1 MKVPLEEFP
10 LSVAVPHHCGPCP
23 LAVTTQ
29 LAFHNPKRNSEESRT
44 GQKSTRRPASR
55 STNCSP
61 KSRCRNIRSCKIRLG
76 STERAL
82 LDLKPGRIQSLT
94 KMRTAQDSLPGGG
107 ALNHW
112 PKPGFVAS
120 LYQLPINQILAPTCT
135 TQPKQ
140 GRTSS
145 LTVVE
150 AEARTAEKGCHRRA
164 LNRIPDDKS
173 SVLQA
178 ALVLRRVP
186 DGQKHRIRRRRQGD

>member
-1 MKVPLEEFP
+1 V
-10 LSVAVPHHCGPCP
+10 
-23 LAVTTQ
+23 
-29 LAFHNPKRNSEESRT
+29 FHNPKRNSEESRT

-61 KSRCRNIRSCKIRLG
+61 KSRCRNICSCKIRLG

-82 LDLKPGRIQSLT
+82 LDSKPGRIQSTPHQDAHGTRFPSGWWRARPLAET
-94 KMRTAQDSLPGGG
+94 KGS
-107 ALNHW
+107 
-112 PKPGFVAS
+112 VAS
-120 LYQLPINQILAPTCT
+120 LYQFPIIQIPALTCT

-140 GRTSS
+140 GRSSS

-186 DGQKHRIRRRRQGD
+186 DGKGHLIRRRRQGD